1 MSNFFERFKRL
12 NDYTPTDDEIEAGL
26 SRLTNLSAFGTP
38 LSLARKTNMTP
49 EQILMRPAEECY
61 MILLY
66 DFESAEYEKKLRK
79 IKEDNQAMMNSVK

>member
-1 MSNFFERFKRL
+1 L
-12 NDYTPTDDEIEAGL
+12 G
-26 SRLTNLSAFGTP
+26 RLTNLAAFGTP

-66 DFESAEYEKKLRK
+66 DFEQSEYERKLRK
-79 IKEDNQAMMNSVK
+79 IKEDNQAILNSVR